1 MLEADRYLQM
11 VRTARPEIRANA
23 IVSLV
28 ELLIENDRID
38 GVELQVTIDPE
49 VRDDPGTVVP
59 LVEQFVAT
67 HVRRM
72 AGTMRVAL
80 SVHGIYAR
88 PQYALRLMEMLLN
101 DIDAHEDPDTL
112 LALALSGEE
121 PTFVLENLARYI
133 YAEPGIHLDNIIEH
147 VEPAVMRAIANVLS
161 ANSIDAQPESDDIL
175 RRTRMVALIRTFI
188 TMPDAALF
196 LESPITT
203 KPDVLMSQM
212 LHVEGDSDSDFVLRN
227 TVAMSTFYHDTYD
240 AAYAAMEGYLDMLN
254 TNALPRSPLLQ
265 QAMAHLQTIYGVDHA
280 QD

>member
-11 VRTARPEIRANA
+11 VCTARPEIRAKA

-28 ELLIENDRID
+28 EMLIENDRID
-38 GVELQVTIDPE
+38 GIELQVSIDAE

-59 LVEQFVAT
+59 LVERFVAT
-67 HVRRM
+67 HVRRL

-80 SVHGIYAR
+80 SVQGIYDR
-88 PQYALRLMEMLLN
+88 PQHAYRLMEMLLN
-101 DIDAHEDPDTL
+101 DLDAHEDPDTL

-133 YAEPGIHLDNIIEH
+133 YADPGIHLEDIIEH
-147 VEPAVMRAIANVLS
+147 IEPAVMRAIANVLS
-161 ANSIDAQPESDDIL
+161 ANSLEAEPEPDDL
-175 RRTRMVALIRTFI
+175 QRRQRMVVLIRTFV

-196 LESPITT
+196 FESPITT

-212 LHVEGDSDSDFVLRN
+212 LHIEDESDEEFVVRN
-227 TVAMSTFYHDTYD
+227 AVAMSVFYHDTYS
-240 AAYAAMEGYLDMLN
+240 AAYDVMEDYLDMLN
-254 TNALPRSPLLQ
+254 TNAHPRLPLLQ